1 MRKITLITAAM
12 LLSAG
17 AANAFIYANDNSLL
31 WTGAIDNNWN
41 IDGNWDNVQGTD
53 LGVPGNGNTA
63 YALIDSGTANIT
75 PSSAP
80 TGPGDIYRAY
90 IGGTSGGTLNVSAD
104 SSYGRFY
111 TGWDNGA
118 TGYLNLTAG
127 AMSMNSGNFE
137 LGHNGSSVATISGG
151 TMNASQI
158 KLANGATSTSS
169 LTISGGVVDASSYI
183 WMQAGTA
190 TMTVNGSSAS
200 ITADRLLVDAGNGH
214 TLNFGLDAGGVTPI
228 NVDGTTAGSYDSAD
242 LNDLAIVLDDL
253 VGFGGVGTYDLIVSA
268 ENLTESGLTVTDT
281 FDDAGLTTSWA
292 IVSEGGNEIL
302 RATVIPEPATLS
314 MIALVA
320 FGAVVVRRRFLI

>member
-1 MRKITLITAAM
+1 MKKITLIMAAM

-17 AANAFIYANDNSLL
+17 AANAFVYANDRTLE
-31 WTGAIDNNWN
+31 WN
-41 IDGNWDNVQGTD
+41 GGSSTWDDANNWDNVQGGD
-53 LGVPGNGNTA
+53 LGAPGGNTA
-63 YALIDSGTANIT
+63 YAIIDDLTATISSGNV
-75 PSSAP
+75 PV
-80 TGPGDIYRAY
+80 GEVYRTY
-90 IGGTSGGTLNVSAD
+90 IGGTGVGGQLNVSAD
-104 SSYGRFY
+104 ASFGRFY
-111 TGWDNGA
+111 TAWNADE
-118 TGYLNLTAG
+118 TGRLNLTAG

-314 MIALVA
+314 MFALVA